1 MFADIIIKN
10 ASEVLTLRGYSSKP
24 KIGPELRD
32 LGIIRNGAVVISNGK
47 IVAVGKTSTILK
59 KYDSVEVIDAKNK
72 IVLPGFIDPHTHL
85 VYAGSREDELTMKLE
100 GVPYL
105 EILKRGGGILKTVRL
120 TRNASEKEL
129 FAQSKERLDRA
140 LIHGTTTMEAKSGYG
155 LTVKDEIKILRV
167 NRMLNDAHPIE
178 IVSTFLGAHAIPEEF
193 RDNPSGYV
201 DLVIDEMIPHVAK
214 QNLAVFNDVFV
225 EEGVFTVDQGY
236 EILEAGKKYGLIPK
250 VHADEFNDL
259 GGAKLAAKVSAI
271 SADHLLNSSE
281 EGLRMMA
288 EKGIIGVLLPA
299 TSLVLMKMKFANARE
314 MINLGVP
321 VALATDLN
329 PNCWVENMQFIITLA
344 VYFLKLTPAEA
355 ISAATINAA
364 HAIGKAKE
372 IGSIEKGKKAN
383 IIVME
388 VPNHMFVGYL
398 FGCNLVRD
406 IIVDGKI
413 VVKDRKLL
421 VRDK

>member
-24 KIGPELRD
+24 KIGSELRD

-214 QNLAVFNDVFV
+214 QNLAIFNDVFV

-383 IIVME
+383 IIVMD

-406 IIVDGKI
+406 VIVDGKI